1 MNNYDNY
8 DNYFKIEKIGIGGG
22 GNPVYIVKNLTNGKK
37 LALKKIII
45 NKDSPEEMQS
55 CINEI
60 KILKQLKHPYL
71 IEYEDSFLH
80 KNKIYIVME
89 YANEKDLETKIKNYK
104 LKNEQI
110 SENLIW
116 KYFLQ
121 IISGIS
127 YLHSNK
133 IIHRDIK
140 GQNLLL
146 SDDNIKI
153 GDFGTSKKMDNTNAF
168 ANTSLG
174 TPFFLSPEICKGEP
188 YNFKSDNWMIG
199 CVLFELMTL
208 ELPFT
213 GNNLPNIMNNIIY
226 NPIPDISNLNYS
238 DELKFLCVNLLKKN
252 MNERINLN
260 DIINRPFVK
269 EKIKNLK
276 IYFDNNNN
284 NNNMNNI
291 NNFNNNIINQN
302 CISRTQTIEDN
313 SMKIKNYYYPIDLI
327 RQNQINQ
334 NIKKKITQIST
345 SSNSD
350 SLTGPQTPNM
360 SSPSESE
367 NDRKKII
374 HTNSNYSLTKNNH
387 LISNTINQYKCRG
400 MSQGQLNVNVNCNY
414 SVSPKKK
421 RTTVYQYEIV
431 CDENNIC
438 NLHYNNSKK

>member
-45 NKDSPEEMQS
+45 NKDCPEEMQC

-60 KILKQLKHPYL
+60 QIFKQLDHPYL
-71 IEYEDSFLH
+71 IKYEDSFLH

-104 LKNEQI
+104 LKKEKI

-133 IIHRDIK
+133 ILHRDIK
-140 GQNLLL
+140 GQNILL
-146 SDDNIKI
+146 SNDNVKI

-174 TPFFLSPEICKGEP
+174 TPFFLSPEICRGEP

-213 GNNLPNIMNNIIY
+213 GNNLPIIMNNIIY

-238 DELKFLCVNLLKKN
+238 DELKFLCINLLKKN
-252 MNERINLN
+252 MDERISLN

-269 EKIKNLK
+269 EKIKSLK
-276 IYFDNNNN
+276 IYFHNNNN
-284 NNNMNNI
+284 NNNVNNLYNNI
-291 NNFNNNIINQN
+291 CNSNCLCRNDIIEDKCIKNKNCFNPIYLIKQSQFNQN
-302 CISRTQTIEDN
+302 V
-313 SMKIKNYYYPIDLI
+313 KKNL
-327 RQNQINQ
+327 
-334 NIKKKITQIST
+334 TQIST

-350 SLTGPQTPNM
+350 SYTGPQSPNM

-367 NDRKKII
+367 NEKKKSI
-374 HTNSNYSLTKNNH
+374 HNNSNYSLTKNTH
-387 LISNTINQYKCRG
+387 LIKNNINQYNHRG
-400 MSQGQLNVNVNCNY
+400 MSPGQLNVNVNCNY
-414 SVSPKKK
+414 SISPMK
-421 RTTVYQYEIV
+421 RRTKVYQYEIC

-438 NLHYNNSKK
+438 NMHDNNSK

>member
-22 GNPVYIVKNLTNGKK
+22 GNSVYIVKNLTNGKK

-45 NKDSPEEMQS
+45 NKDSPEEMKS

-60 KILKQLKHPYL
+60 KIFKQLKHPYL

-188 YNFKSDNWMIG
+188 YNFKSDIWMIG

-252 MNERINLN
+252 MNERISIN

-269 EKIKNLK
+269 EKIKSLK
-276 IYFDNNNN
+276 IYFDNNN
-284 NNNMNNI
+284 NNI

-327 RQNQINQ
+327 RQNQ
-334 NIKKKITQIST
+334 KKKITQIST

-367 NDRKKII
+367 NERKKKFILILII
-374 HTNSNYSLTKNNH
+374 LLLK
-387 LISNTINQYKCRG
+387 II
-400 MSQGQLNVNVNCNY
+400 
-414 SVSPKKK
+414 
-421 RTTVYQYEIV
+421 I
-431 CDENNIC
+431 
-438 NLHYNNSKK
+438 

>member
-1 MNNYDNY
+1 
-8 DNYFKIEKIGIGGG
+8 
-22 GNPVYIVKNLTNGKK
+22 
-37 LALKKIII
+37 
-45 NKDSPEEMQS
+45 
-55 CINEI
+55 
-60 KILKQLKHPYL
+60 
-71 IEYEDSFLH
+71 
-80 KNKIYIVME
+80 
-89 YANEKDLETKIKNYK
+89 
-104 LKNEQI
+104 
-110 SENLIW
+110 
-116 KYFLQ
+116 
-121 IISGIS
+121 
-127 YLHSNK
+127 
-133 IIHRDIK
+133 
-140 GQNLLL
+140 
-146 SDDNIKI
+146 
-153 GDFGTSKKMDNTNAF
+153 
-168 ANTSLG
+168 
-174 TPFFLSPEICKGEP
+174 
-188 YNFKSDNWMIG
+188 MIG

-226 NPIPDISNLNYS
+226 KPIPDISNLNYS

-252 MNERINLN
+252 MNERISLN

-276 IYFDNNNN
+276 IYFDNNN
-284 NNNMNNI
+284 NNI

-367 NDRKKII
+367 NERKKKI

-387 LISNTINQYKCRG
+387 LSSNTINQYKCRG
-400 MSQGQLNVNVNCNY
+400 MSQGQLNANVNCNY

>member
-22 GNPVYIVKNLTNGKK
+22 GNSVYIVKNLTNGKK

-60 KILKQLKHPYL
+60 KIFKQLKHPYL

-188 YNFKSDNWMIG
+188 YNFKSDIWMIG

-226 NPIPDISNLNYS
+226 KPIPDISNLNYS

-252 MNERINLN
+252 MNERISLN

-276 IYFDNNNN
+276 IYFDNNN
-284 NNNMNNI
+284 NNI

-334 NIKKKITQIST
+334 NTKKKITQIST

-367 NDRKKII
+367 NERKKKI

-387 LISNTINQYKCRG
+387 LSSNTINQYKCRG
-400 MSQGQLNVNVNCNY
+400 MSQGQLNANVNCNY